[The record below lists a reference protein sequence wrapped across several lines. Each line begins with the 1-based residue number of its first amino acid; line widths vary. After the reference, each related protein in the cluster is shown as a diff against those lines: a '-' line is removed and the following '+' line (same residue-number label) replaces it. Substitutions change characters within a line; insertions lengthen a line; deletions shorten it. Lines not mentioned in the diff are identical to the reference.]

1 MMNLPAGVTRGE
13 AVEVAPKSQPMTTT
27 ALDYLAKQRRREA
40 EEMEAILA
48 RRQQA
53 EQERQEQ
60 ARREAEAKSK
70 AEQEKRE
77 KAAQEARKWEEINAV
92 PMPNGQTFPLNQA
105 PWLADEGV
113 SRVILCTDPLQ
124 LPMLVD
130 GDLVVADAGI
140 RLKVMELGSPI
151 VPATAA
157 NLLLGVYQD
166 AAQAK
171 FLALLRRTRELMGD
185 GSTLY
190 TSALPTATVTDAGPT
205 ANGQPTS
212 SHKVIRAVWG
222 ECYIHRPMQG

>member
-1 MMNLPAGVTRGE
+1 MRLPDGVTGGQLL
-13 AVEVAPKSQPMTTT
+13 EVAPKSQPMTE
-27 ALDYLAKQRRREA
+27 AGLIALAKQRRREA

-60 ARREAEAKSK
+60 ARREAEAKAQ

-77 KAAQEARKWEEINAV
+77 KAEREARKWEEINAA
-92 PMPNGQTFPLNQA
+92 PMPNGQPFPLKQA

-113 SRVILCTDPLQ
+113 SRIILCADPLQ

-140 RLKVMELGSPI
+140 TLKVMELVSPV
-151 VPATAA
+151 VPAAAA
-157 NLLLGVYQD
+157 NLLVGVYQD
-166 AAQAK
+166 AAQTE
-171 FLALLRRTRELMGD
+171 FLALLRRTRKLMDD

-190 TSALPTATVTDAGPT
+190 TSALPVVTVTDAGP
-205 ANGQPTS
+205 ANAPS

-222 ECYIHRPMQG
+222 DCYLHQPMRG

>member
-1 MMNLPAGVTRGE
+1 MTEAGLI
-13 AVEVAPKSQPMTTT
+13 A
-27 ALDYLAKQRRREA
+27 LAKQRRREA

-60 ARREAEAKSK
+60 ALREAEAKTQ

-77 KAAQEARKWEEINAV
+77 KAAQEAQRWAEINAA
-92 PMPNGQTFPLNQA
+92 PMPNGQPLPLKQA

-113 SRVILCTDPLQ
+113 GRVILCAGPLR

-205 ANGQPTS
+205 VSPPAP
-212 SHKVIRAVWG
+212 IR
-222 ECYIHRPMQG
+222 